1 MAEPDPEI
9 CVVGGGVSGLTTAI
23 VLRLLG
29 YRVQVAACD
38 LIGGPNPSGARLD
51 PTFASLYP
59 AASIIPH
66 SVVIADVAWHVQ
78 TSMRFY
84 AVLQFA
90 VAAGV
95 RRQRHFELFEEPVI
109 IPEYAAHLPAFAPVP
124 LGPRE
129 LPDGPRRRGARRVS
143 GWTFECFF
151 AEMPVYA
158 QWLQKTVHALDG
170 LVVPCGRLDQRGLMA
185 IDAPVLVNCTGYGS
199 AALFDDEPNLALTKG
214 VLVHVRVDRSHPAGS
229 RPAPFSYNYTPDR
242 SVYAS
247 PSDGAADVYWYPR
260 VDSWVLGG
268 TRLAGRLDRSGR
280 WVGEEPAGRTV
291 EIDGIALPEPIV
303 ELNRELIQS
312 ATGVDIAAWPR
323 SATVGYRCTRTAASG
338 GVRLEA
344 DTTGAKLV
352 VHNYGHGGAGVA
364 LAWSCA
370 VRVAQI
376 IEAEHG
382 PGRPPRPDDGTVFG
396 WLAALARS
404 AAGTFQPPR
413 DQN

>member
-1 MAEPDPEI
+1 MAEPGPEI
-9 CVVGGGVSGLTTAI
+9 CVIGGGISGLTTAI

-29 YRVQVAACD
+29 YRIQVAARD
-38 LIGGPNPSGARLD
+38 LIDRPVRSGASWP

-59 AASIIPH
+59 AASIIPR
-66 SVVIADVAWHVQ
+66 SVIIADLAWHLR

-90 VAAGV
+90 ATAGV
-95 RRQRHFELFEEPVI
+95 RRQRHFELFEAPVDV
-109 IPEYAAHLPAFAPVP
+109 PEYAAYLPAFALVP
-124 LGPRE
+124 PGPRQP
-129 LPDGPRRRGARRVS
+129 PDGPRRRGARSVW

-158 QWLQKTVHALDG
+158 QWLQQTLHALGG
-170 LVVPCGRLDQRGLMA
+170 LVVPCGQLDRRDLMA

-214 VLVHVRVDRSHPAGS
+214 VLVHVQVDRSHPAGA

-242 SVYAS
+242 SIYAT
-247 PSDGAADVYWYPR
+247 PSNGAADVYWYPR
-260 VDSWVLGG
+260 VDGWVLGG
-268 TRLAGRLDRSGR
+268 TRLIGRLDRSGR
-280 WVGEEPAGRTV
+280 WLGEEPAGRTV
-291 EIDGIALPEPIV
+291 EIDGVAVPEPIV

-312 ATGVDIAAWPR
+312 ATGVDIGPWPR
-323 SATVGYRCTRTAASG
+323 SATIGYRCMRTADSG
-338 GVRLEA
+338 GVRLEGDA
-344 DTTGAKLV
+344 MGAKLI

-376 IEAEHG
+376 IEAERG
-382 PGRPPRPDDGTVFG
+382 PGRSPRPDDGTDIG

-404 AAGTFQPPR
+404 ATGTQ
-413 DQN
+413 